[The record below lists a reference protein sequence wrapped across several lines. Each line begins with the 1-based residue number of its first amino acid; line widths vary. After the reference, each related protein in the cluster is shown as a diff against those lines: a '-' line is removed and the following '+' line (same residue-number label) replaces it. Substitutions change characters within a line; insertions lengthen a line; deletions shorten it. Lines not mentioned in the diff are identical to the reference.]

1 MLISVNKEVI
11 IDGKWKLAHTIYV
24 VLSRSIQFLDVVA
37 IEICISSQ
45 VFLVL
50 KLYTGFM
57 KC

>member
-11 IDGKWKLAHTIYV
+11 IDGEWKLAYTIYV